1 MSAKDAIHD
10 AVRNALVKDGWTITE
25 DPYRI
30 RYQGDKLYA
39 DLAAEKVIA
48 AERGPDRIA
57 VEIKSFGG
65 PSVLHEFE
73 QAMGQ
78 LLLYQTV
85 MEETDPGRRVVLGVS
100 DIGYKAL
107 RNKPSAVLTL
117 ERRRVP
123 VVVIAVDT
131 EEVIRWTS

>member
-30 RYQGDKLYA
+30 RYQGDRLYA

-57 VEIKSFGG
+57 VEIKTFGG
-65 PSVLHEFE
+65 PSVLYDFE

-78 LLLYQTV
+78 FLLYQTV
-85 MEETDPGRRVVLGVS
+85 MEETDPGRRIVLGVS

-107 RNKPSAVLTL
+107 QSEPSVLLTL
-117 ERRRVP
+117 ERRHIP
-123 VVVIAVDT
+123 LVVIALDT
-131 EEVIRWTS
+131 EEVVRWTS

>member
-30 RYQGDKLYA
+30 RYQGDRLYA

-57 VEIKSFGG
+57 VEIKTFGG
-65 PSVLHEFE
+65 PSVLYDFE

-78 LLLYQTV
+78 FLLY
-85 MEETDPGRRVVLGVS
+85 PGRRIVLGVS

-107 RNKPSAVLTL
+107 QSEPSVLLTL
-117 ERRRVP
+117 ERRHIP
-123 VVVIAVDT
+123 LVVIALDT
-131 EEVIRWTS
+131 EEVVRWTS